1 MPSSTNESSESTHTI
16 LDFTVNLG
24 GGSDGQEGRIR
35 SKISK
40 NPPKLD
46 KSQASKISGKWSNGG
61 YAP

>member
-1 MPSSTNESSESTHTI
+1 M

-24 GGSDGQEGRIR
+24 GGTNGQEGRFR

-40 NPPKLD
+40 NPPKLGQD
-46 KSQASKISGKWSNGG
+46 QASKISGKWSNGG